1 MVSAGL
7 SKNSSIVDIVGVPM
21 SVLSSELVATG
32 RSGGLS
38 IATADIDH
46 IFPISR
52 YNMRMEVKKAN
63 HWTMAHHMRLSTLP
77 ARPSASTLLNLLH
90 CNYLDHLRDGR
101 NGKRG
106 AVHVTQQPQ
115 HHWTVA

>member
-63 HWTMAHHMRLSTLP
+63 HWTMAHHMRWLARFPPYLHGRQLP
-77 ARPSASTLLNLLH
+77 L
-90 CNYLDHLRDGR
+90 Y
-101 NGKRG
+101 
-106 AVHVTQQPQ
+106 
-115 HHWTVA
+115 